1 MNQPYDPLNVLT
13 FKVYFDDEDENQDES
28 ATLVKAYLD
37 TLSDEQLQ
45 NESNKFFQWI
55 VSTRVDTFLKYAES
69 LLKYFHSKELLTQK
83 KEVVTIAKQNK
94 PRYVVI
100 YDMDGKYFS
109 RIYSSV
115 REIQEDT
122 GKKPSKL
129 CKYEIT

>member
-1 MNQPYDPLNVLT
+1 MNTPYDPLKLLT
-13 FKVYFDDEDENQDES
+13 YKVYFDDKDENQDES
-28 ATLVKAYLD
+28 ASLVKAHLD

-45 NESNKFFQWI
+45 NESNNFFQWI

-83 KEVVTIAKQNK
+83 KEVVTIAKQSK